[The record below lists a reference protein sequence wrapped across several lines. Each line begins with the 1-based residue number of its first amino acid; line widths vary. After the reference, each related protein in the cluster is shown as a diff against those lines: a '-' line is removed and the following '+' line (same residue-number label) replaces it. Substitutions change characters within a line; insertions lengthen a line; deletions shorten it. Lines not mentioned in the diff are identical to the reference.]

1 MIKRIARKLS
11 SYSRAISWRWINLK
25 QGILLRML
33 KLEHSLPTG
42 INICIESL
50 ADWAIYNDIF
60 VSIEYD
66 IAIRR
71 ALNDCNGCCR
81 VLDLGANVGLFAKRL
96 LHIRRSEFP
105 DTRLE
110 LVCIEGM
117 PSTHRLLIKNFP
129 KLDSKESARLL
140 HGLAGERSGS
150 AKIKPNAF
158 HAMTSLAKG
167 GNQGVDVGFLDLDQI
182 TKAWDKIDLIKCD
195 IEGAEDNV
203 LKNYPYVFTR
213 NNSAIFEF
221 HLDRVDRNDCRR
233 RLFAA
238 GLENAGKPV
247 HENNYI
253 SVEFFLRKASI
264 SNAHHS
270 FH

>member
-1 MIKRIARKLS
+1 M
-11 SYSRAISWRWINLK
+11 
-25 QGILLRML
+25 LR
-33 KLEHSLPTG
+33 LEHSLPTG
-42 INICIESL
+42 INIRIDSL

-60 VSIEYD
+60 VSTEYD

-71 ALNDCNGCCR
+71 ALNGCNGCCR

-117 PSTHRLLIKNFP
+117 PSTHRLLIKYFP

-182 TKAWDKIDLIKCD
+182 TKEWDKIDLIKCD
-195 IEGAEDNV
+195 IEGAEELV
-203 LKNYPYVFTR
+203 LKNYFEMLKRTE
-213 NNSAIFEF
+213 NLIIEF
-221 HLDRVDRNDCRR
+221 HLFLLEKDACEIS
-233 RLFAA
+233 LLKS
-238 GLENAGKPV
+238 GLRENAV
-247 HENNYI
+247 IHANQHIRVALYTR
-253 SVEFFLRKASI
+253 F
-264 SNAHHS
+264 
-270 FH
+270 